1 MRPLTDEEL
10 TLVFEKL
17 KKYIGSNIK
26 HLIEESDSD
35 GPRVFRM
42 IKKKVYLLTE
52 SMVKMCSAIAK
63 EHILHAGVCLG
74 QFSKTG
80 KFRLGITALGV
91 IAKYSST
98 KVWLKTSGEQNFLY
112 GNHVLKAHIARVS
125 ENALK
130 YTGVVVMTLSN
141 VPLGFGV
148 MAKSSQEFKEADPSA
163 IYVFNQADVG
173 EYLRI
178 ESDRHTKLK
187 DDEEDDEIEKVAL
200 N

>member
-10 TLVFEKL
+10 TLLFEKL
-17 KKYIGSNIK
+17 KKYIGTNIK
-26 HLIEESDSD
+26 HLIEETDSD

-42 IKKKVYLLTE
+42 IKKRVYLMTE
-52 SMVKMCSAIAK
+52 SMVKLCSAIAK
-63 EHILHAGVCLG
+63 EHILHGGICLG

-80 KFRLGITALGV
+80 KFRLGVTALG
-91 IAKYSST
+91 ILTKYSST
-98 KVWLKTSGEQNFLY
+98 KVWLKSSGEQNFLY
-112 GNHVLKAHIARVS
+112 GNHVLKAHIARIS

-130 YTGVVVMTLSN
+130 YTGVIIMTLSN

-163 IYVFNQADVG
+163 IYVFNQSDVG

-178 ESDRHTKLK
+178 ESDRPMKMK
-187 DDEEDDEIEKVAL
+187 DDEEDNEIDHVGL

>member
-1 MRPLTDEEL
+1 MRPLSDEEL

-17 KKYIGSNIK
+17 KKYIGTNIK
-26 HLIEESDSD
+26 HLIEETDSD
-35 GPRVFRM
+35 GPRVFRL
-42 IKKKVYLLTE
+42 IKKRVYLMTE
-52 SMVKMCSAIAK
+52 SMVKLCSVFAK
-63 EHILHAGVCLG
+63 EHILHGGVCLG

-80 KFRLGITALGV
+80 KFRLGITSLGV
-91 IAKYSST
+91 VSKYAPT

-130 YTGVVVMTLSN
+130 YTGVVVLTLSN

-148 MAKSSQEFKEADPSA
+148 MAKGSQEFKESDPSA
-163 IYVFNQADVG
+163 IYIFNQADLG
-173 EYLRI
+173 EYLRV
-178 ESDRHTKLK
+178 ESDRHTKMK
-187 DDEEDDEIEKVAL
+187 DDDEDEEDEVL